1 MVCTE
6 QFHKLAL
13 TVMRAQNV
21 PESIGIHI
29 KGNPEYISDEAL
41 MEVCDEV
48 CTQTIEKL
56 TKTNLA

>member
-1 MVCTE
+1 
-6 QFHKLAL
+6 
-13 TVMRAQNV
+13 MRAQNV